1 MMTVSVAD
9 VRIKIN
15 FDDGDGNLSDEVI
28 QASIDDATLEISQ
41 KATSSNQD
49 LVDLAIKFL
58 AAYYAYQSYSDMIN
72 HEPEGSF
79 ENGEWTPT
87 QDAKVRETAAKLA
100 ALKAD
105 ADRAMAL
112 VAPVTVPV
120 MPLFGVLKL
129 GG

>member
-1 MMTVSVAD
+1 MTVSVAD

>member
-1 MMTVSVAD
+1 MTVSVAD

-28 QASIDDATLEISQ
+28 QASIDDATLEIGQ

-105 ADRAMAL
+105 ADRTMAL